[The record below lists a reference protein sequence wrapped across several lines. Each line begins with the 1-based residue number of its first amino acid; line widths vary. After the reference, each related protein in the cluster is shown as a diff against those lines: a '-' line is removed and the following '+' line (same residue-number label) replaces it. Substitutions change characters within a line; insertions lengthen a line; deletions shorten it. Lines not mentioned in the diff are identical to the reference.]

1 MGDAVGGQTLDERVT
16 DVDEPPSTVL
26 PEGDTGSAVHPEPAP
41 LSHPIRWRF
50 WRSPPDQP
58 AWARP
63 ALLVVGA
70 LSALSYTW
78 GMTTDTLEVFYAGA
92 VHSMSENWHNFFFAA
107 SDPWGTVSV
116 DKLPGAFWLQALS
129 VRAFGSHVWAY
140 VLPSAIEGTL
150 TVLVLYRV
158 VRRVGGPIA
167 GLTAAVALAAT
178 PIIILLNRGNVS
190 DSLLVLLLVLAAD
203 ATTRAYTTGR
213 AAALVLAGV
222 WVGLAFQAKMLQA
235 WLVLPALYVAYLL
248 AAPAQTLVRRVG
260 HVALSLL
267 VVVVVSL
274 SYMTVVTLVPAHD
287 RPYVDG
293 SCDNSVYSQVFLY
306 NGADRLTGDTLDQPG
321 CSKPPVAV
329 ASTSTGGAGTV
340 SVGTGPGKFLSGLF
354 GWDAAWL
361 FLPALVAIAAIL
373 VARRHEDRHDPW
385 RAAALLWGIW
395 LFLTWCFFASSSF
408 LNGYYLAALAPP
420 MAALFSLGLALAWQN
435 REGSRMV
442 PIVLMATVLA
452 GVFYAVSLVPDSA
465 GTKPFLAAGGA
476 VAALGSVA
484 VLARSLRSDH
494 RDWERRWGLVLGA
507 AALLLGAAWSSALA
521 VFDELGPFDAP
532 YQNAARTALEQRD
545 WRLDLGAT
553 PAVADYADS
562 LPTTQ
567 SVDTHETSAEASIY
581 VWQTGREFLP
591 VGGFSGQVPST
602 PLTEYLAYVREGRV
616 VNVTVSVRPLTR
628 NPDMVWTMAH
638 CAPQRYGAP
647 FTPPGRQFRS
657 YICSPV
663 DATG

>member
-1 MGDAVGGQTLDERVT
+1 MGDAARWQTLDERVAE
-16 DVDEPPSTVL
+16 VDEAP
-26 PEGDTGSAVHPEPAP
+26 SAVLSESDTAPATRPDPAP
-41 LSHPIRWRF
+41 VSPPIRWRF

-63 ALLVVGA
+63 LLLVVAA
-70 LSALSYTW
+70 LAALSYSW

-92 VHSMSENWHNFFFAA
+92 VRSMSQNWHNFFFAA
-107 SDPWGTVSV
+107 FDPWGTVSV
-116 DKLPGAFWLQALS
+116 DKLPGAFWLQSLS
-129 VRAFGSHVWAY
+129 VRAFGSHVWAF

-167 GLTAAVALAAT
+167 GLTAALALAAT
-178 PIIILLNRGNVS
+178 PVTILLNRGNVS

-248 AAPAQTLVRRVG
+248 AAPAAPLVRRVG

-267 VVVVVSL
+267 VVVAVSL
-274 SYMTVVTLVPAHD
+274 SYMTVVTLVPVHD

-293 SCDNSVYSQVFLY
+293 SCDNSVFSQVFLY
-306 NGADRLTGDTLDQPG
+306 NGTDRLTGDTLDQPG
-321 CSKPPVAV
+321 CTKPPVAV
-329 ASTSTGGAGTV
+329 ASTSTGGAETV

-354 GWDAAWL
+354 GWEAAWL
-361 FLPALVAIAAIL
+361 FLPTLVALVAVL
-373 VARRHEDRHDPW
+373 VARRQEDRHDPW
-385 RAAALLWGIW
+385 RAAALLWGTW

-420 MAALFSLGLALAWQN
+420 MAALCGLGLALAWQR
-435 REGSRMV
+435 REGSRVV
-442 PIVLMATVLA
+442 PIVLMATVVA
-452 GVFYAVSLVPDSA
+452 GVFYAVYLVPDSA
-465 GTKPFLAAGGA
+465 GTKPWLAAVGIVA
-476 VAALGSVA
+476 VLGSVA
-484 VLARSLRSDH
+484 VLARSLRKVH
-494 RDWERRWGLVLGA
+494 QDWERRWGLVLGA
-507 AALLLGAAWSSALA
+507 AALLLGAAWASALA

-532 YQNAARTALEQRD
+532 YQNASRTALEQRD
-545 WRLDLGAT
+545 WRLDLSAT
-553 PAVADYADS
+553 PAVANYADS
-562 LPTTQ
+562 FPTTV
-567 SVDTHETSAEASIY
+567 SVDSHETSAEASIY

-591 VGGFSGQVPST
+591 AGGFSGQVPST
-602 PLTEYLAYVREGRV
+602 PLNEYLAYVRDGRV
-616 VNVTVSVRPLTR
+616 ENVTVSIRPLTR

-638 CAPQRYGAP
+638 CAPLRYGAP
-647 FTPPGRQFRS
+647 LAPPGRQFRS
-657 YICSPV
+657 YICSPT
-663 DATG
+663 DASG

>member
-1 MGDAVGGQTLDERVT
+1 MGDAARWQTLDERVAE
-16 DVDEPPSTVL
+16 VDEAP
-26 PEGDTGSAVHPEPAP
+26 SAVLSESDTTPATWPEPAP
-41 LSHPIRWRF
+41 VSPPIRWRF

-63 ALLVVGA
+63 TLLVVAA
-70 LSALSYTW
+70 LAALSYSW

-92 VHSMSENWHNFFFAA
+92 VRSMSQNWHNFFFAA
-107 SDPWGTVSV
+107 VDPWGTVSV
-116 DKLPGAFWLQALS
+116 DKLPGAFWLQSLS

-167 GLTAAVALAAT
+167 GLTAALALAAT
-178 PIIILLNRGNVS
+178 PVTILLNRGNVS

-248 AAPAQTLVRRVG
+248 AAPAASLVRRVG

-293 SCDNSVYSQVFLY
+293 SCDNSVFSQVFLY

-329 ASTSTGGAGTV
+329 ASTSTGGAETV

-354 GWDAAWL
+354 GWEAAWL
-361 FLPALVAIAAIL
+361 FLPALVALAAIL

-385 RAAALLWGIW
+385 RAAALLWGSW

-420 MAALFSLGLALAWQN
+420 MAALCGLGLALAWRR
-435 REGSRMV
+435 REGSRGV
-442 PIVLMATVLA
+442 PIVLMATVVV
-452 GVFYAVSLVPDSA
+452 GVSYAVFLVPDSA
-465 GTKPFLAAGGA
+465 GTKPWLAAVGL

-484 VLARSLRSDH
+484 VLARSLRKVH
-494 RDWERRWGLVLGA
+494 QDWERRWGLVLGA
-507 AALLLGAAWSSALA
+507 AALLLGAAWASALA

-532 YQNAARTALEQRD
+532 YQNAGRTALEQRD
-545 WRLDLGAT
+545 WRLDLSAT

-562 LPTTQ
+562 FPTTQ

-591 VGGFSGQVPST
+591 AGGFSGQVPST
-602 PLTEYLAYVREGRV
+602 PLNQYLAYVRHGRV
-616 VNVTVSVRPLTR
+616 VNVTVSIRPLTR

-657 YICSPV
+657 YLCSSA